1 MIISKYYNYKLRFHI
16 DNEEKIIKWNKLKEK
31 CENMSNSTIIEHIK
45 SFCDLQQ
52 NRELLYYKDD
62 GKEII
67 KDKNNEKQFIF
78 RATNNSNDNNI
89 VIEDIFGEWT
99 YEELNDLITGVIK
112 TIEFYL
118 QVIGC
123 IYGSIEKIDIC

>member
-1 MIISKYYNYKLRFHI
+1 MIISEFYNYKLRFHI
-16 DNEEKIIKWNKLKEK
+16 DNEEEIIKWNKLKAK
-31 CENMSNSTIIEHIK
+31 CENMRNSIIIEHIK

-52 NRELLYYKDD
+52 NRELLYYNHD

-78 RATNNSNDNNI
+78 RAANNSNDNDI
-89 VIEDIFGEWT
+89 VIEDILGKWT
-99 YEELNDLITGVIK
+99 YEELNDLSSGFIK

-118 QVIGC
+118 KVLGC